1 MSSMSSK
8 PILCAVHYI
17 FTLTRDAHY
26 SDQTTLLCDMIDFK
40 MSDEE
45 DSETSDEDDDAN
57 FPMV

>member
-1 MSSMSSK
+1 MSSK

-40 MSDEE
+40 MSDED